1 MFGVLDGTWEVAFLP
16 GTKGFH
22 LADFGVGATT
32 VGWNGDSGWEES
44 VMGLRDLAPEEVA
57 INRVQ
62 WEINFLHRLVRDE
75 KMSELVREEDA
86 VIDSVAHYVLN
97 YTGSVGGE
105 VKIYVHPETHLIS
118 RLMTSVEIP
127 QLGLSAITTD
137 LSGYEA
143 FEGIKFPQQVHQV
156 IENLWVTT
164 TSYTGTE
171 MNPDLPD
178 SLFELPGK

>member
-1 MFGVLDGTWEVAFLP
+1 M
-16 GTKGFH
+16 
-22 LADFGVGATT
+22 
-32 VGWNGDSGWEES
+32 
-44 VMGLRDLAPEEVA
+44 
-57 INRVQ
+57 
-62 WEINFLHRLVRDE
+62 
-75 KMSELVREEDA
+75 
-86 VIDSVAHYVLN
+86 IDSVAHYVLN

-127 QLGLSAITTD
+127 QLGFSAITTD
-137 LSGYEA
+137 LSSYEA